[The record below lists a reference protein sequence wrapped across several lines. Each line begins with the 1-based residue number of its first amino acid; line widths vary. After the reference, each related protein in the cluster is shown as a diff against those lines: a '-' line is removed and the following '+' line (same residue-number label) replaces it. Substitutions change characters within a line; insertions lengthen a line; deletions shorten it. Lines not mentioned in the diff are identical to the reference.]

1 MENALQ
7 RHRQYIAG
15 DFTLVDAVEEY
26 LERIE
31 ANESLNAFIQV
42 YGNDARQQAAAI
54 DAKRAGGSKLG
65 SLAGLF
71 IALKD
76 NMCMKG
82 QRTTCGSRMLDQF
95 VSPYDA
101 TVVAKIIAEDGIII
115 GKTNLD
121 EFAMGSS
128 TENSYYGHS
137 RNPIDPERVAG
148 GSSGGSAVAV
158 AAGMAD
164 LSLGSDTGG
173 SIRQPAAFC
182 GIVGMKP
189 TYGRVSRYGL
199 VAFASSLDQ
208 IGPFAKNV
216 SDAALMLNVISGL
229 DPNDSTSMDEVVP
242 DYTAAV
248 SGDVKGLTVG
258 LPTQFFQ
265 EGLDSEIADNIQAV
279 IKQLEDAGITS
290 KPVDL
295 SLNDYAIAA
304 YYIIATAEASSNLA
318 RYDGVR
324 YGHRAEA
331 VGDLNEMYTRSRSEG
346 FGTEV
351 KRRVMLGAHVLSS
364 GYYDAYYKKGQQV
377 RRLIKNQFDTAFR
390 DVDLLLTPT
399 APSPAFKIGE
409 KVDDPLQMYLSDI
422 YTVTVNLAGIC
433 ALSMPS
439 GKTSEGLP
447 IGLQLIA
454 GAFQEEKLFRMAGY
468 IENLLAE

>member
-26 LERIE
+26 LKRIE
-31 ANESLNAFIQV
+31 ANKSLNAFIQV
-42 YGNDARQQAAAI
+42 YGDEARQQAAAI
-54 DAKRAGGSKLG
+54 DAKRAGGAKLG

-82 QRTTCGSRMLDQF
+82 QRTTCGSRILDQF

-101 TVVAKIIAEDGIII
+101 TVVRKIIAEDGIII

-229 DPNDSTSMDEVVP
+229 DPNDSTSMDEMVP

-248 SGDVKGLTVG
+248 GGDVTGLTIG

-265 EGLDSEIADNIQAV
+265 EGLDSEIADNIKAV
-279 IKQLEDAGITS
+279 TKQLEDAGMTI

-324 YGHRAEA
+324 YGHRAEE

-346 FGTEV
+346 FGAEV

-377 RRLIKNQFDTAFR
+377 RRLIKNQFDDAFK

-399 APSPAFKIGE
+399 TPSPAFKIGE

-439 GKTSEGLP
+439 GKTTEGLP

>member
-15 DFTLVDAVEEY
+15 DFTLVDAVEDY
-26 LERIE
+26 LKRIE
-31 ANESLNAFIQV
+31 ANKSLNAFIQV
-42 YGNDARQQAAAI
+42 YGDEARQQAAAI
-54 DAKRAGGSKLG
+54 DTKRAGGGKLG

-101 TVVAKIIAEDGIII
+101 TVVRKIVAEDGIII

-148 GSSGGSAVAV
+148 GSSGGSAIAV

-229 DPNDSTSMDEVVP
+229 DPNDSTSMDEAVP

-248 SGDVKGLTVG
+248 GGDVKGLRIG

-265 EGLDSEIADNIQAV
+265 KGLDSEIADNIQAV
-279 IKQLEDAGITS
+279 SKQLEDAGITI

-346 FGTEV
+346 FGAEV

-377 RRLIKNQFDTAFR
+377 RRLIKNQFDAAFK

-399 APSPAFKIGE
+399 TPSPAFKIGE

-439 GKTSEGLP
+439 GKTSAGLP

-468 IENLLAE
+468 VENLLAE